1 MKLRIAISLAIGL
14 GLVLGAV
21 ISLGPI
27 IQKANAAVGSSVESS
42 AAGSVGQ
49 SGSNVGG
56 INRNLFCNTGVV
68 TPICK

>member
-1 MKLRIAISLAIGL
+1 MKLRIAIPLAIGL

-27 IQKANAAVGSSVESS
+27 TQKANAATG
-42 AAGSVGQ
+42 AGSAEQ

-56 INRNLFCNTGVV
+56 VDRFCKGTGII
-68 TPICK
+68 TPLCK